1 MDFKN
6 EYNSKLITAK
16 EAAAMVKD
24 NMWIDYAW
32 GASTPVAFDHA
43 LAERLDELNEIKVRG
58 GVLMWVPEIF
68 KKDPDG
74 EKVVWNSW
82 HASGPERTRINTTQ
96 GGFYAPLRYSELP
109 KWYREN
115 CEVNI
120 AVITTTPMNKHGMF
134 NFGLNAS
141 HLYAV
146 VEKADIVILEI
157 NEKMPTCL
165 GGFEHEVSIEKVDYI
180 IEGDNPDIATLPKGG
195 FNEVDEAVAKQ
206 IVEEI
211 PNGATLQ
218 LGIGG
223 MPNAVGLMIGE
234 SDIKDLGVHTEMY
247 VDAFV
252 ALAKKG
258 KITGAKK
265 NIDRFR
271 QAYGFAAGSAEMYEY
286 MDNNSAVM
294 AAPVNYTNDA
304 RVIAQLDNFISINSA
319 VNVDLF
325 GQVSSESSGY
335 RHISGAGGQLD
346 FVLGA
351 YLSKGGKSFICLPS
365 TYTNKKT
372 GKSVS
377 NIVPNFDTGSAIT
390 AARPNTNWIVTEHGK
405 FNCKGKSTWERAEG
419 LINIS
424 APEFRDDLIKEAEKM
439 NVWRNSN
446 KR

>member
-1 MDFKN
+1 MDFKK
-6 EYNSKLITAK
+6 EYASKLISAK

-24 NMWIDYAW
+24 NMWLDYAW
-32 GASTPVAFDHA
+32 AGNTPVAFDHA

-58 GVLMWVPEIF
+58 GVLLWEPEIL
-68 KKDPDG
+68 KKDPNG

-82 HASGPERTRINTTQ
+82 HAGGPDRARINTTP

-115 CEVNI
+115 CDVNI
-120 AVITTTPMNKHGMF
+120 AIIAATPMNKHGMF
-134 NFGLNAS
+134 NFGLNCS

-146 VEKADIVILEI
+146 IEAADVVIIEV
-157 NEKMPTCL
+157 NEKLPTCL
-165 GGFEHEVSIEKVDYI
+165 GGFEHEVSIDKVDYI
-180 IEGDNPDIATLPKGG
+180 IEGDNPDLATLPKGG
-195 FNEVDEAVAKQ
+195 FNEVDKAVAKQ

-234 SDIKDLGVHTEMY
+234 SDLKDLGVHTEMY

-252 ALAKKG
+252 ELSKKG
-258 KITGAKK
+258 KINGSKK

-271 QAYGFAAGSAEMYEY
+271 QVYGFAAGSQDMYDY
-286 MDNNSAVM
+286 MDMNSQVM
-294 AAPVNYTNDA
+294 AAPVSYTNDA
-304 RVIAQLDNFISINSA
+304 RVISQIDNFVSINSA

-325 GQVSSESSGY
+325 GQVSSESAGY

-377 NIVPNFDTGSAIT
+377 NIVPNFATGSAIT
-390 AARPNTNWIVTEHGK
+390 AARPNTHWVVTEHGK

-439 NVWRNSN
+439 NIWRNSN